1 LATVGPA
8 VTVVVPVSGR
18 VLISVT
24 AGIET
29 SNNNGSGF
37 MSFAMSGANTAAAPT
52 DDSTALNQVG
62 NDFQKASA
70 SFVLSGLTA
79 GSTTFTAVYRTD
91 SGTATFR
98 NRSIWVM
105 PLP

>member
-8 VTVVVPVSGR
+8 VGNVVVPASGR
-18 VLISVT
+18 VLVSVT

-29 SNNNGSGF
+29 ATGSGVGY
-37 MSFAMSGANTAAAPT
+37 MSFAVSGPTASGAN
-52 DDSTALNQVG
+52 DSTALNLLG

-70 SFVLSGLTA
+70 TFVVSGLTP
-79 GSTTFTAVYRTD
+79 GTYTFTAKYRTTQ
-91 SGTATFR
+91 GTATFR
-98 NRSIWVM
+98 NRSIWVI

>member
-1 LATVGPA
+1 
-8 VTVVVPVSGR
+8 VVVPASGR

-24 AGIET
+24 AGIST
-29 SNNNGSGF
+29 GNNTGSGF
-37 MSFAMSGANTAAAPT
+37 MSFTESGANTLAAPT
-52 DDSTALNQVG
+52 DDSTALNQIG
-62 NDFQKASA
+62 NDVQKASA
-70 SFVLSGLTA
+70 SFVLSGLSA
-79 GSTTFTAVYRTD
+79 GSTTFTAVYRTN